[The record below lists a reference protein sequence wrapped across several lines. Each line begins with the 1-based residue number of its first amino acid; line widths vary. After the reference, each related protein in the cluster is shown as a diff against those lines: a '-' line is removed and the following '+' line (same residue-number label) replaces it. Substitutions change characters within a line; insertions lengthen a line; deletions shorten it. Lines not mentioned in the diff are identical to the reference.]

1 MTATLPTNTAF
12 PGERNTER
20 TMESDANVTQKLLCY
35 AFVIVFEVFIVVEIY
50 KTKYI
55 VIHISSSNFSQEY
68 GSEILC
74 VCVCVHVH
82 PCVRCVERD
91 IVVPDLFSVMDWFM
105 LWHFVI
111 LATIHYIPA
120 MVIT

>member
-1 MTATLPTNTAF
+1 MYTYMAPSMTATLPTNTAF

-55 VIHISSSNFSQEY
+55 VIHSFISPVV
-68 GSEILC
+68 ILVKSMAVRFC
-74 VCVCVHVH
+74 VCVCVCMCIRV
-82 PCVRCVERD
+82 CVV
-91 IVVPDLFSVMDWFM
+91 WNG
-105 LWHFVI
+105 
-111 LATIHYIPA
+111 T
-120 MVIT
+120 